1 MADAAKARSP
11 FGNQRPSHK
20 KGALILMT
28 EVARQLG
35 VRPET
40 IANSEELKPFW
51 LGGRR
56 YMFTEDFIAWRNRN
70 RRNAP

>member
-1 MADAAKARSP
+1 MADAAKVRSP
-11 FGNQRPSHK
+11 FGTQRPSHL
-20 KGALILMT
+20 KGDLILAT

-40 IANSEELKPFW
+40 IANSKELQPFW

-56 YMFTEDFIAWRNRN
+56 YLFVEDFVAWKARN
-70 RRNAP
+70 RRKA